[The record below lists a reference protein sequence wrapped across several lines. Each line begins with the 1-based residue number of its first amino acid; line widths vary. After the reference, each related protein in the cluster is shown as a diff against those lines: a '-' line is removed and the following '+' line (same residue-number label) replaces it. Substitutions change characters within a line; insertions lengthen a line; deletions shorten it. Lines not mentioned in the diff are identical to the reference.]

1 MVKEPIQSV
10 MKKSI
15 SARLEYIDGLKVIMI
30 FCVLLC
36 HLPGYSEIEPS
47 HLWPELGG
55 AGVSGFIILSGF
67 GLTYGLLTKNVTN
80 IRVIPFLRQ
89 RFLRILPLYYAAI
102 FTYLLILD
110 LMQPANF
117 LAHLLLVHTFFK
129 ELSHNPGS
137 FWFVGLIVQCYLFFP
152 FAYKILLKNKGL
164 FVLNISAICLYILGI
179 LLAALGLYVADS
191 FLSFVIEFV
200 LSINIA
206 VNAYTKKMNQYIALP
221 IIIFTAIELTC
232 FIISMKTSF
241 IYDLSDYVRQSI
253 TTFSRICF
261 FMIFLNVF
269 LLLEQHWENYK
280 RLVTVLSAMGFA
292 SYSVYLFH
300 RPLLT
305 ILIRGSVWNWF
316 FHQISSKDLK
326 FIALA
331 VVSFPLI
338 FLIIY
343 WIQTAHD
350 SLQKNFFF
358 TQFNSSRNR
367 IQVGQND

>member
-1 MVKEPIQSV
+1 MVEDSIQSV

-67 GLTYGLLTKNVTN
+67 GLTYGLLSKNVTN
-80 IRVIPFLRQ
+80 VRAIPFLRQ
-89 RFLRILPLYYAAI
+89 RFVRIIPLYYVAI
-102 FTYLLILD
+102 FTYLLIID

-117 LAHLLLVHTFFK
+117 LAHIFLIHTFFK
-129 ELSHNPGS
+129 DLSHNPGS
-137 FWFVGLIVQCYLFFP
+137 FWFVGLIVQCYLVFP
-152 FAYKILLKNKGL
+152 LAYKLLFKKKGL
-164 FVLNISAICLYILGI
+164 FLLNVSAICLYILGI

-200 LSINIA
+200 IGINLA
-206 VNAYTKKMNQYIALP
+206 VNAYTKKTDQYIALP
-221 IIIFTAIELTC
+221 VIVFTAIVLTC
-232 FIISMKTSF
+232 FTISMETSF
-241 IYDLSDYVRQSI
+241 LYDLSDYVRQPI

-261 FMIFLNVF
+261 FIIFLNVF
-269 LLLEQHWENYK
+269 LLLEQHWKDYK
-280 RLVTVLSAMGFA
+280 KLATLLSAMGFA

-300 RPLLT
+300 RPLWT

-316 FHQISSKDLK
+316 VHQTSSKDLR

-331 VVSFPLI
+331 IVSLPLI
-338 FLIIY
+338 FLISY
-343 WIQTAHD
+343 WIQAAHD
-350 SLQKNFFF
+350 SLQKNIFRSL
-358 TQFNSSRNR
+358 QL
-367 IQVGQND
+367 IKK